1 MPVPHALCLLVR
13 GQVEYVHQED
23 VLAFLQS
30 EDRREE
36 EEEVGGAGAGYLS
49 PEADGSQGGTGS
61 QAATAKQPQPRLATL
76 VKGVS
81 DSWRLW
87 TKQSLVLA
95 AGSGGR
101 VEGNVQATEPMPAK
115 ATETMA
121 ASLARTIMV
130 CASYPALLLHSTP
143 PGLHVRSLSCA
154 CTQSLVPC
162 ASGPL
167 QPPACV
173 ARRIVKSRFCPPHVT
188 HAIVHSCRT
197 CLHGMSVCC
206 GSYLESLSGSRV
218 VTSVNVKL

>member
-1 MPVPHALCLLVR
+1 
-13 GQVEYVHQED
+13 VHQED

-30 EDRREE
+30 DDRREG
-36 EEEVGGAGAGYLS
+36 EEEVSPQVGGDGAGLA

-81 DSWRLW
+81 DSWHLW

-101 VEGNVQATEPMPAK
+101 VEGKVEATETLAAK

-130 CASYPALLLHSTP
+130 CASCPELILHSTP
-143 PGLHVRSLSCA
+143 PGLDVRSLSCA
-154 CTQSLVPC
+154 YTLSLVPC

-167 QPPACV
+167 QPRV
-173 ARRIVKSRFCPPHVT
+173 L
-188 HAIVHSCRT
+188 RT
-197 CLHGMSVCC
+197 AS
-206 GSYLESLSGSRV
+206 
-218 VTSVNVKL
+218 